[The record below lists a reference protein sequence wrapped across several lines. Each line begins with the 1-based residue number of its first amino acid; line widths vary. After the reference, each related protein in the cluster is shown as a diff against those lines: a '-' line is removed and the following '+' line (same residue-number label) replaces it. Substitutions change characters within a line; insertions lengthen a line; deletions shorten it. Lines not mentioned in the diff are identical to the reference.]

1 MRGTV
6 RVLSYLMGLLLA
18 LVLALAALVV
28 WRVPERAPA
37 VEKPAV
43 MRLADGGFSSR
54 LLGRNELKEAF
65 RGQPVSLSLTGDEID
80 AVWQDLARR
89 MLGGAGDVSLDE
101 GEATV
106 ILSVPLSRTPLRALR
121 FRGEWVNLRAK
132 VVAKPEGLPRLV
144 SVRVGRLPVPSWV
157 ALWASRRVVEHYE
170 LTELTDMALSSVQSV
185 RMTPLRAEVTASWRG
200 DFNARLLSLL
210 VPPDDH
216 ERLRAYQRQLADL
229 TRPPPP
235 GTMYVPI
242 VALPAVIQPM
252 FEEARQRSL
261 AQVVAGGSV
270 DSEQVAAREN
280 RAVLLVLALY
290 AGQVPLDRLIP
301 QPGAAK
307 AAAPPA
313 RSRLLTL
320 QGRPDFAQHFLLSAL
335 LANDMGGRLT
345 DAIGVYKEMMDTR
358 RDHGGSGF
366 SFNDLAAD
374 RAGNRFGQRARQ
386 APVALQ
392 ARVAEQGDRDDF
404 FMPAVADLPQFLSDQ
419 EFKRRYG
426 QVGSEAYNAVMQ
438 EIDRRVNALPVLN

>member
-6 RVLSYLMGLLLA
+6 RLLSYLIGLA
-18 LVLALAALVV
+18 LACVLALAVLIV
-28 WRVPERAPA
+28 WRVPERTPA

-43 MRLADGGFSSR
+43 MRMADGGFSSR
-54 LLGRNELKEAF
+54 LLGRNDLMAAL

-89 MLGGAGDVSLDE
+89 MLAGAGDVSLDD
-101 GEATV
+101 GEAAV
-106 ILSVPLSRTPLRALR
+106 ILSMPLKRTPLRVLA
-121 FRGEWVNLRAK
+121 FRGEWLNLRAQ
-132 VVAKPEGLPRLV
+132 VRAEPEGLPRLV
-144 SVRVGRLPVPSWV
+144 SVRLGRLPVPPWL
-157 ALWASRRVVEHYE
+157 ALWASQRVVAHYE
-170 LTELTDMALSSVQSV
+170 LDEVADMALSSVRSV
-185 RMTPLRAEVTASWRG
+185 RISPLKAEVTALWRG
-200 DFNARLLSLL
+200 DFNTRLLSML
-210 VPPDDH
+210 VPTEDH
-216 ERLRAYQRQLADL
+216 ERLRAYQRRLADL

-235 GTMYVPI
+235 GTMYRAD
-242 VALPAVIQPM
+242 VALPAVIRPM

-261 AQVVAGGSV
+261 AQVVAGGTA

-290 AGQVPLDRLIP
+290 AGQVPLERLIP
-301 QPGAAK
+301 PSGGGRVAAL
-307 AAAPPA
+307 P
-313 RSRLLTL
+313 SRPRILTL

-345 DAIGVYKEMMDTR
+345 DAVGVYKEMMDTR

-392 ARVAEQGDRDDF
+392 ARVAEHGDRDDF
-404 FMPAVADLPQFLSDQ
+404 FMPAVGDLPQFLSDQ
-419 EFKRRYG
+419 DFKRLYG
-426 QVGSEAYNAVMQ
+426 QVGSDAYNAVMR